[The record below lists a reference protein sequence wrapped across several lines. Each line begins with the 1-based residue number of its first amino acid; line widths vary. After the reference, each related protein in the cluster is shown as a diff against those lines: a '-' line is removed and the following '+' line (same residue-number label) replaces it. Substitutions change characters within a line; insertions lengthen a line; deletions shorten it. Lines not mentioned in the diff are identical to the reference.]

1 MIPCYRTIR
10 NFYCRVLVICLTLF
24 TFFGVEAYALDNRF
38 GVIAPYWQ
46 SDSTSYSFIAVTHP
60 SLSTMA
66 SQIGVKINVLKNDA
80 TTFTTAASFT
90 VSAGATQRVFIV
102 RTGHSIINPTIIPS
116 AVFIAG
122 TTNYSYGN
130 IRIEPIATN
139 PLLRTQERWPSGP
152 GNGEGYRDV
161 TMLSFFG
168 AIVFDSASTGFAME
182 FIGDTHD
189 SSDIWDAWVNSEGV
203 SGVN

>member
-66 SQIGVKINVLKNDA
+66 SQIGVKINVLKND
-80 TTFTTAASFT
+80 TTAFTTAASFT
-90 VSAGATQRVFIV
+90 VSAGETQRVFIV
-102 RTGHSIINPTIIPS
+102 RTGHSIIN
-116 AVFIAG
+116 
-122 TTNYSYGN
+122 
-130 IRIEPIATN
+130 
-139 PLLRTQERWPSGP
+139 L
-152 GNGEGYRDV
+152 DK
-161 TMLSFFG
+161 
-168 AIVFDSASTGFAME
+168 
-182 FIGDTHD
+182 
-189 SSDIWDAWVNSEGV
+189 
-203 SGVN
+203 